1 VAPDLSVL
9 AASDLARA
17 AGVLGRGMR
26 DNPLHV
32 RVFGADPARREA
44 RLTALFTALLRRQH
58 LAHGVIVGAFLD
70 ARLVGVCGMIQPG
83 RCQPSLLQKLQ
94 LLPALVGGRG
104 LGLTIRVV
112 NWTADWARHD
122 PDDVH
127 WHLGPVA
134 VERDLQGRGVGS
146 ALLRDFCARMDA
158 GGSDAY
164 LETDKPENVTFYER
178 FGFQTVGDE
187 MVQGVPNWFMVR
199 KISAEC

>member
-1 VAPDLSVL
+1 MLRAPDLP
-9 AASDLARA
+9 AA

-58 LAHGVIVGAFLD
+58 LADGVILGAFHD
-70 ARLVGVCGMIQPG
+70 RRLVGVCGMIQPG
-83 RCQPSLLQKLQ
+83 RCRPTLRQKLQ
-94 LLPALVGGRG
+94 LLPALVSGRG

-112 NWTADWARHD
+112 NWTSQWARRD
-122 PDDVH
+122 PDERH

-146 ALLRDFCARMDA
+146 ALLTEVCARMDA
-158 GGSDAY
+158 LGSDAY
-164 LETDKPENVTFYER
+164 LETDKPENVVFYER

-187 MVQGVPNWFMVR
+187 VV
-199 KISAEC
+199 